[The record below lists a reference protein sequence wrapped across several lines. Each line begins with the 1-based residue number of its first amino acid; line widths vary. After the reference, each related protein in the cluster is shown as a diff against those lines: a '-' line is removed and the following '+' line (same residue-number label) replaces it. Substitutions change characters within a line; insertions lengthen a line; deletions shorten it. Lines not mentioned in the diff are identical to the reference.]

1 MDLYNLKFVYVYF
14 FIQFLAIIIN
24 SIIFLGLLVLCFI
37 INALMHDMPRTFND
51 MLQFYLWSSFIII
64 LYIAYFACTLIATI
78 ATKNK
83 IDNKPLTKFQK
94 ICVVIFPIITVP
106 LYLYILIKVFL

>member
-51 MLQFYLWSSFIII
+51 MLPFYLWSSFIII
-64 LYIAYFACTLIATI
+64 LYIASALPKVFV
-78 ATKNK
+78 NG
-83 IDNKPLTKFQK
+83 
-94 ICVVIFPIITVP
+94 
-106 LYLYILIKVFL
+106 YILFMSKIVFVIKVLPG